1 MIQCPHSIF
10 FFRNSVEDFG
20 LIDDFKG
27 YKKSEELL
35 SNSLLVALNE
45 GDYFKSLD
53 SYKTNNLYTCGAN
66 KQVEIGDYVGV
77 VRVKSG
83 NNYIYKYKIMG
94 DNLVNTL
101 RDWAIVP
108 LGRPVVNPPEQ
119 KLHVVDIP
127 GANGILD
134 LSNSLT
140 KYPVFNNRTGSWAFA
155 ILNEETDTPNAYN
168 KILNFLQGINVK
180 VVLEDDRRFYY
191 QGRVYVENIN
201 AKADGTPSEFSLGYD
216 LEPYKLSI
224 DTSVD
229 DWLWDTFNFET
240 DSITQSVFK
249 DIPIY
254 QGGDWY
260 EYDFSDYLDKM
271 PVIPTISLT
280 VPSEGEVYMQLYNS
294 DLDIKWRQ
302 YTLKVG
308 SNYFY
313 DCVLSALTKESVVKM
328 RFKYI
333 PKIPII
339 VPSGSSI
346 PAIYYASA
354 TIEFRSGRL

>member
-10 FFRNSVEDFG
+10 FFRNSVEDFSI
-20 LIDDFKG
+20 LDEFKG
-27 YKKSEELL
+27 YKHSTELL
-35 SNSLLVALNE
+35 SDELLRQENE
-45 GDYFKSLD
+45 RDYYKSLD
-53 SYKTNNLYTCGAN
+53 AYKTNGLYTCGKN
-66 KQVEIGDYVGV
+66 KQIEIGDYVGV

-83 NNYIYKYKIMG
+83 DNYIYRYKVMG
-94 DNLVNTL
+94 DNIINTL

-119 KLHVVDIP
+119 KLHVIDIP

-155 ILNEETDTPNAYN
+155 ILNEDTDTPNAYN
-168 KILNFLQGINVK
+168 KVLNFLQGTDVK

-191 QGRVYVENIN
+191 KGRVYVENVN
-201 AKADGTPSEFSLGYD
+201 AKADGTPTEFSLGYD
-216 LEPYKLSI
+216 LEPYRLSV
-224 DTSVD
+224 DLSTD
-229 DWLWDTFNFET
+229 DWLWDPFNFET

-249 DIPIY
+249 DIPVY

-260 EYDFSDYLDKM
+260 EYDFSEYLDKM
-271 PVIPTISLT
+271 PVTPTFI
-280 VPSEGEVYMQLYNS
+280 VNMPVKGEVYAQLYNS
-294 DLDIKWRQ
+294 DLDIKWKQ
-302 YTLKVG
+302 HELKNS

-313 DCVLSALTKESVVKM
+313 DYVLSALTKESVVKM

-333 PKIPII
+333 PEVPIR
-339 VPSGSSI
+339 VPDGGE
-346 PAIYYASA
+346 PVDWY
-354 TIEFRSGRL
+354 TKVTVKFRSGRL